1 MRQIYCDNSSTS
13 FPKAPGLGSAI
24 GEHID
29 HNGYNISRGNYIKA
43 YSVEGAVMETREL
56 LCELFRFDQS
66 RNVVFTPGATAGL
79 NMILKGILKKGDHV
93 ITTSMEHNAVVRPLR
108 QLRELG
114 VEWDEAVCSEKGE
127 LEASDV
133 ETLIKPNTK
142 LVMVVHGSNVSGTV
156 APIDKVGRICRKHNI
171 LFAVDAAQTAGALDI
186 NINEW
191 PVDALAFPGHKSL
204 LGPQGIGGLLL
215 SERAAAEMI
224 PLIAGGTGSMSDRD
238 EMPDFL
244 PDKLQPG
251 TLNIPG
257 IIGLR
262 HAVKF
267 IMAEGTAAIHEKET
281 WLTERFLDG
290 IRNLR
295 GLRLAGNVTAT
306 DRCPVVSLDFKE
318 KDNAEISFLL
328 ENEFGI
334 MTRCGLHCAPHAH
347 MTLKTFPQGTVRFSF
362 GYFNNAAEIDYI
374 LDSLHKILKK

>member
-13 FPKAPGLGSAI
+13 FPKAPGLGAAV

-29 HNGYNISRGNYIKA
+29 HNGFNISRGNYTKA
-43 YSVEGAVMETREL
+43 YGVELAVMETREL
-56 LCELFRFDQS
+56 LCSLFHFDQS
-66 RNVVFTPGATAGL
+66 SHVIFTPGATAGL
-79 NMILKGILKKGDHV
+79 NMILKGILKKGDHI
-93 ITTSMEHNAVVRPLR
+93 ITTSMEHNAVVRPLG

-114 VEWDEAVCSEKGE
+114 VQWDEVVCSERGE
-127 LEASDV
+127 LEPSGLEA
-133 ETLIKPNTK
+133 LIKPNTK
-142 LVMVVHGSNVSGTV
+142 LVLVVHGSNVSGTV
-156 APIDKVGRICRKHNI
+156 MPIDEVGEICRRHNI
-171 LFAVDAAQTAGALDI
+171 LFAVDAAQTAGAMEISLKGC
-186 NINEW
+186 

-204 LGPQGIGGLLL
+204 LGPQGIGGILL
-215 SERAAAEMI
+215 SESAASAI
-224 PLIAGGTGSMSDRD
+224 TPLIAGGTGSVSDRD

-262 HAVKF
+262 HALKF
-267 IMAEGTAAIHEKET
+267 IQSEGIDSIQEKEEV
-281 WLTERFLDG
+281 LTEHFLDG
-290 IRNLR
+290 IRNMNAIR
-295 GLRLAGNVTAT
+295 IVGPETAL

-318 KDNAEISFLL
+318 KDNAEIGFLL
-328 ENEFGI
+328 ETEFGV